1 MDVPSPKPNR
11 MFSEMLKAARQALE
25 LRDPADAARAA
36 GAEYDPARRAFRVST
51 LGETVEISLPDCAFS
66 PALPEW
72 HQLVIL
78 HCLSRADGAP
88 PGGEWIAMGQMRDGL
103 VRGSKC
109 DREAGAR
116 IGALLGGLSPEDA
129 GAVCRALGGEPV
141 EGKADF
147 SCALPFLPRWPVML
161 NLWFADD
168 EFDGSARLLV
178 DKSADHYLSIEDAV
192 AVTDILIARLAENC
206 RLV

>member
-1 MDVPSPKPNR
+1 
-11 MFSEMLKAARQALE
+11 
-25 LRDPADAARAA
+25 
-36 GAEYDPARRAFRVST
+36 
-51 LGETVEISLPDCAFS
+51 
-66 PALPEW
+66 
-72 HQLVIL
+72 
-78 HCLSRADGAP
+78 
-88 PGGEWIAMGQMRDGL
+88 MGQMRDGL

-178 DKSADHYLSIEDAV
+178 DKSADHDLSIEDAV

-206 RLV
+206 RLAGTPFILLRKGSVPHVPFPRCDPRNAQRRARA